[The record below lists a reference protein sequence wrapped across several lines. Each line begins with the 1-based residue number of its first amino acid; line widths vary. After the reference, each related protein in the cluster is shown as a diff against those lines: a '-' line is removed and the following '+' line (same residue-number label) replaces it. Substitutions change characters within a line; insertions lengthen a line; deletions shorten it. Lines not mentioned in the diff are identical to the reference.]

1 MLRTSGNRGG
11 GGRFRV
17 TDDTVVTVGTDV
29 QVRAEHVTAL
39 NATKK
44 KESADE
50 TRRGHRRRLK
60 KMMYWWMTEYPDYF
74 EVGTRVLTEEE
85 KADPMKFFHTCDRD
99 IISEGLRVEM
109 VLAYM
114 AATKKKIVAQS
125 TLTHT
130 CILRFM
136 MPYSSVPGLLSRYC
150 PQHTILNWT
159 LFWLLLRKRWLTLG
173 VMAIWMRRVLT
184 LSVSP
189 SFE

>member
-1 MLRTSGNRGG
+1 
-11 GGRFRV
+11 
-17 TDDTVVTVGTDV
+17 
-29 QVRAEHVTAL
+29 
-39 NATKK
+39 
-44 KESADE
+44 
-50 TRRGHRRRLK
+50 
-60 KMMYWWMTEYPDYF
+60 MMYWWMTEYPDYF

-150 PQHTILNWT
+150 PQHTILKCT
-159 LFWLLLRKRWLTLG
+159 VFWLHLRKRWLTLE

-189 SFE
+189 SFK